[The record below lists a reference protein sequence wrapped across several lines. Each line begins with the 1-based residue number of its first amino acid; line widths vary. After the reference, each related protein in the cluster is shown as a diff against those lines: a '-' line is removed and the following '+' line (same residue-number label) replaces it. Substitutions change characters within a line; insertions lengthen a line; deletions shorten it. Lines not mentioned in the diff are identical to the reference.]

1 MDSRK
6 QDFSTVGR
14 ALLFTLNVAGWLWSA
29 VSFVPWYYLS
39 GNYKK
44 MKPGQKQAELTPSG
58 TYRCIGN
65 LENLVTDY
73 DGMKTM
79 NEVFA

>member
-6 QDFSTVGR
+6 QDSSSVGK

-29 VSFVPWYYLS
+29 VSFFPWYYLS

-44 MKPGQKQAELTPSG
+44 MKPGRIQAKLTPQG
-58 TYRCIGN
+58 TYRCV
-65 LENLVTDY
+65 ENLDNLVVDF
-73 DGMKTM
+73 DGLKTI